1 MKIQLIKLLAKY
13 LNSTLIIFLVLIF
26 IQSCAFSPGMKP
38 INPYSNIY
46 DNLDLKFHNL
56 EKIDLSLLPSQSE
69 KNQIDESNLEKIVQN
84 NFYRYLIGKGD
95 VLNISVT
102 DVDDIKGEFKVAE
115 DGTINLPYVGK
126 LLIADLTK
134 LEVED
139 LLTKTLSE
147 FYQNPEVIF
156 EIKDFKSRYAYI
168 TGEVQKPQ
176 SILLTEKEINI
187 VDAILLAGY
196 IKDQKSYDK
205 KALLRRNN
213 EIFTIDLYKLMNEIE
228 IKYNIFLREDDILH
242 IQRKSEDKVYV
253 FGEANQGTYSLFDNA
268 TLTKLLSTI
277 NVNQVTSNMNKV
289 FVIREDLSNPNSGD
303 IYELN
308 AKNPQALLLAN
319 NFNLIAGDVVFIS
332 PAPIV
337 RWNRVISLI
346 TPQSGIFT
354 TYRDINQIV
363 DSEFTSGTN

>member
-1 MKIQLIKLLAKY
+1 MKIQLIKLLVKF
-13 LNSTLIIFLVLIF
+13 LNNFLVILLLTFF
-26 IQSCAFSPGMKP
+26 IQSCSLSPGMTP
-38 INPYSNIY
+38 INVNSNF
-46 DNLDLKFHNL
+46 DENLDLKFYNL
-56 EKIDLSLLPSQSE
+56 ENIDLELLPSQSD
-69 KNQIDESNLEKIVQN
+69 KNLIDESNLNTLVQN
-84 NFYRYLIGKGD
+84 NFYRYIIGKGD

-102 DVDDIKGEFKVAE
+102 DVEDIKGEFKVSE

-134 LEVED
+134 LEAED

-147 FYQNPEVIF
+147 YYQSPEVIF

-168 TGEVQKPQ
+168 TGEVEKPQ

-228 IKYNIFLREDDILH
+228 IKYNIYLREDDILH

-253 FGEANQGTYSLFDNA
+253 FGEANQGTYSLFDNV
-268 TLTKLLSTI
+268 TLTKLLSNI
-277 NVNQVTSNMNKV
+277 NINQITSNMNKV
-289 FVIREDLSNPNSGD
+289 YVIREDLRTPFSGN

-308 AKNPQALLLAN
+308 AKDPQALLLAN

-363 DSEFTSGTN
+363 DTEFTPNSN